1 MIDLLI
7 AYGFFLLK
15 MITVLAVILI
25 PVMVIASSTKHKK
38 ETDKGRI
45 IVKNLSDKLEEI
57 GVSLKSAEMD
67 PKAYKS
73 FLKERSKEK
82 KKSIKGKPKEIIY
95 VLDFKGDLQASA
107 VDKLKQEINAIIA
120 SEVKCK
126 EVVVKVESGGGSAYA
141 YGLCAAELKRLVD
154 NKIKL
159 TVCIDKVAASGGYL
173 MSCVATK
180 IVAAPW
186 AVVGSIGVIAQLP
199 NFHRLLK
206 KLDIDIEMHTAG
218 KFKRTLTT
226 LGKNTEQGRKKF
238 ISELEDLHVVFK
250 DFVKENRPKI
260 KVAKISTGE
269 VWQGD
274 KAVKLGLIDEIGTS
288 DDYLLKLARKFKLL
302 EIEYYEK
309 KPLTARFGTAIE
321 SIVEKSVYKVL
332 EIFNKD
338 EILPIKVPL
347 KAFLSSPVIKL
358 AVPSAVLSATFP
370 VKPSETITLTSPLIS
385 SLPSMY
391 PENSKSSFFLSFNN
405 L

>member
-1 MIDLLI
+1 MLDLLV

-15 MITVLAVILI
+15 IITVLLVILI
-25 PVMVIASSTKHKK
+25 PILMISSSTKHRK

-57 GVSLKSAEMD
+57 GVTLKSAEMD

-73 FLKERSKEK
+73 FLKERNK
-82 KKSIKGKPKEIIY
+82 KKKKEIKGKSKEIVY
-95 VLDFKGDLQASA
+95 VLDFKGDIQASA

-120 SEVKCK
+120 SQVKCK

-159 TVCIDKVAASGGYL
+159 TVCIDKIAASGGYL

-186 AVVGSIGVIAQLP
+186 AIVGSIGVIAQLP

-226 LGKNTEQGRKKF
+226 LGENTKQGREKF

-250 DFVKENRPKI
+250 DFVKENRSKI
-260 KVAKISTGE
+260 QVAKVSTGE

-274 KAVKLGLIDEIGTS
+274 KAKKLGLIDEIGTS
-288 DDYLLKLARKFKLL
+288 DDYLLKLASKFKLL
-302 EIEYYEK
+302 EIQYFEK
-309 KPLTARFGTAIE
+309 KPFTARIGSAAE
-321 SIVEKSVYKVL
+321 VIVEKGIYKIL
-332 EIFNKD
+332 DIFNKD
-338 EILPIKVPL
+338 R
-347 KAFLSSPVIKL
+347 F
-358 AVPSAVLSATFP
+358 
-370 VKPSETITLTSPLIS
+370 IT
-385 SLPSMY
+385 
-391 PENSKSSFFLSFNN
+391 
-405 L
+405 

>member
-15 MITVLAVILI
+15 IITVLIVILI
-25 PVMVIASSTKHKK
+25 PILLITSSTKNRK

-57 GVSLKSAEMD
+57 GVTLKSAEMD

-73 FLKERSKEK
+73 FLKERNK
-82 KKSIKGKPKEIIY
+82 KKKKEIKGKSKEIVY
-95 VLDFKGDLQASA
+95 VLDFKGDIQASA
-107 VDKLKQEINAIIA
+107 VGKLKQEINAIIA
-120 SEVKCK
+120 SQVKCK
-126 EVVVKVESGGGSAYA
+126 EVVIKVESGGGSAYA

-159 TVCIDKVAASGGYL
+159 TVCIDKIAASGGYL

-186 AVVGSIGVIAQLP
+186 AIVGSIGVIAQLP

-226 LGKNTEQGRKKF
+226 LGENTKQGREKF

-250 DFVKENRPKI
+250 DFVKENRSKI
-260 KVAKISTGE
+260 QVAKVSTGE
-269 VWQGD
+269 VWQGE
-274 KAVKLGLIDEIGTS
+274 KAKKLGLIDEIGTS
-288 DDYLLKLARKFKLL
+288 DDYLLKLASKFKLL
-302 EIEYYEK
+302 EIQYFEK
-309 KPLTARFGTAIE
+309 KPFTARIGSAAE
-321 SIVEKSVYKVL
+321 VIVEKGIYKIL
-332 EIFNKD
+332 DIFNKD
-338 EILPIKVPL
+338 R
-347 KAFLSSPVIKL
+347 F
-358 AVPSAVLSATFP
+358 
-370 VKPSETITLTSPLIS
+370 IT
-385 SLPSMY
+385 
-391 PENSKSSFFLSFNN
+391 
-405 L
+405 

>member
-15 MITVLAVILI
+15 IITVLIVILI
-25 PVMVIASSTKHKK
+25 PILMITSSTKNRK

-57 GVSLKSAEMD
+57 GVTLKSAEMD

-73 FLKERSKEK
+73 FLKERNK
-82 KKSIKGKPKEIIY
+82 KKKKEIKGKSKEIVY
-95 VLDFKGDLQASA
+95 VLDFKGDIQASA
-107 VDKLKQEINAIIA
+107 VGKLKQEINAIIA
-120 SEVKCK
+120 SQVKCK

-159 TVCIDKVAASGGYL
+159 TVCIDKIAASGGYL

-186 AVVGSIGVIAQLP
+186 AIVGSIGVIAQLP

-226 LGKNTEQGRKKF
+226 LGENTKQGREKF

-250 DFVKENRPKI
+250 DFVKENRSKI
-260 KVAKISTGE
+260 QVAKVATGE

-274 KAVKLGLIDEIGTS
+274 KAKKLGLIDEIGTS
-288 DDYLLKLARKFKLL
+288 DDYLLKLASKFKLL
-302 EIEYYEK
+302 EIQYFEK
-309 KPLTARFGTAIE
+309 KPFTARIGSAAE
-321 SIVEKSVYKVL
+321 VIVEKGVYKIL
-332 EIFNKD
+332 DIFNKD
-338 EILPIKVPL
+338 R
-347 KAFLSSPVIKL
+347 F
-358 AVPSAVLSATFP
+358 
-370 VKPSETITLTSPLIS
+370 IT
-385 SLPSMY
+385 
-391 PENSKSSFFLSFNN
+391 
-405 L
+405 

>member
-15 MITVLAVILI
+15 IITVLAVILI
-25 PVMVIASSTKHKK
+25 PIMVIVGSTKHKK

-73 FLKERSKEK
+73 FLKERTK
-82 KKSIKGKPKEIIY
+82 KKKKAIKGKPKEIIY

-126 EVVVKVESGGGSAYA
+126 EVVLKVESGGGSAYA

-159 TVCIDKVAASGGYL
+159 TVCIDKMAASGGYL

-186 AVVGSIGVIAQLP
+186 AIVGSIGVIAQLP

-226 LGKNTEQGRKKF
+226 LGKNTKQGREKF

-260 KVAKISTGE
+260 KVAQVSTGE

-288 DDYLLKLARKFKLL
+288 DDYLLKLASKFKLL
-302 EIEYYEK
+302 EIEYFEK
-309 KPLTARFGTAIE
+309 KPLTARFSTAIE
-321 SIVEKSVYKVL
+321 VIVEKSVYKVL
-332 EIFNKD
+332 DIFNKD
-338 EILPIKVPL
+338 R
-347 KAFLSSPVIKL
+347 F
-358 AVPSAVLSATFP
+358 
-370 VKPSETITLTSPLIS
+370 IT
-385 SLPSMY
+385 
-391 PENSKSSFFLSFNN
+391 
-405 L
+405 